1 MAMGG
6 AIPRQGPGVGLGPG
20 LIMGVPGSYIFQQP
34 GMAGISGMPPS
45 VLAGA
50 AGRGIPLQAMVG
62 PSGLGLPGSFPQSM
76 GRGIILSALP
86 RGQAP
91 ALAPVSVGD
100 PNNEVSS
107 WSEHEAEDKR
117 KYWYNRVTGTSTYD
131 KPFCLKTPEE
141 RSIPPC
147 KWKEYTASDG
157 KKYYSDGKES
167 R

>member
-1 MAMGG
+1 
-6 AIPRQGPGVGLGPG
+6 
-20 LIMGVPGSYIFQQP
+20 
-34 GMAGISGMPPS
+34 
-45 VLAGA
+45 
-50 AGRGIPLQAMVG
+50 
-62 PSGLGLPGSFPQSM
+62 M
-76 GRGIILSALP
+76 GRGFPLGVAP
-86 RGQAP
+86 RGPAP
-91 ALAPVSVGD
+91 APAPVAVGD

-147 KWKEYTASDG
+147 KWKEYTSGDG